1 MSFIFISYS
10 RQDQAYVDLLVQ
22 ALESHRLPVWMD
34 QRIDYGTTWPY
45 EIEKHLEQCQVFLL
59 VMSPRSKASHWVQ
72 CELSLAIE
80 RKKPIFPLRLEGGL
94 WLPVRAFQ
102 AVDVTGGKLPLAR
115 FFESVRAYFPT
126 GIETAES
133 LSVQAV
139 AAEKISAVP
148 ASVPAVQPSSLWR
161 AYPFE
166 TVRVNGRGEIIERSA
181 GEAQYFA
188 EDLGDGVSLEMV
200 RIPGGEFL
208 MGAADGEQDADDD
221 ESPQHWVTVPEC
233 CMGKFPITQAQYR
246 AVMGHN
252 PSEFKGAQRPVENVS
267 WQDAVAF
274 CEALSELTGR
284 PYCLPSEAEWEYA
297 CRAGTTTP
305 FYVGPTLTTDLANHN
320 GNHIYGQGPNGEY
333 RQETTDVREF
343 PPNSFGLYDLHGN
356 VWEWCQDNWHG
367 SYKGAPVNG
376 VAWTDEGNAELRVCR
391 GGSWYDDPDLCRSA
405 FRGSNVP
412 GYRDSDLGFRVVC
425 GSPWTS

>member
-45 EIEKHLEQCQVFLL
+45 EIEKHLEQCLVFLL

-102 AVDVTGGKLPLAR
+102 AVDVTGGKLPPAR

-126 GIETAES
+126 GLETAES

-139 AAEKISAVP
+139 VAEEIPAVP

-188 EDLGDGVSLEMV
+188 EDLGNGVSLDMV
-200 RIPGGEFL
+200 RISGGEFL
-208 MGAADGEQDADDD
+208 LGAPEEDKGAYYD
-221 ESPQHWVTVPEC
+221 EKPQHRVTVPEFY
-233 CMGKFPITQAQYR
+233 MGRFPITQAQYE
-246 AVMGHN
+246 AVVGQN
-252 PSEFKGAQRPVENVS
+252 PSQFKGAHRPVETVS

-274 CEALSELTGR
+274 CEALSERTGR
-284 PYCLPSEAEWEYA
+284 TYRLASEAEWEYA
-297 CRAGTTTP
+297 CRAGTAGPFHFGETITP
-305 FYVGPTLTTDLANHN
+305 DLANYD
-320 GNHIYGQGPNGEY
+320 GNYTCGQGPKGIY
-333 RQETTDVREF
+333 REQTTDVGQF
-343 PPNSFGLYDLHGN
+343 PPNRFGLYDMHSKG
-356 VWEWCQDNWHG
+356 DNPLLIYTHQ
-367 SYKGAPVNG
+367 
-376 VAWTDEGNAELRVCR
+376 
-391 GGSWYDDPDLCRSA
+391 
-405 FRGSNVP
+405 
-412 GYRDSDLGFRVVC
+412 
-425 GSPWTS
+425 